1 MNRLVIYFSLQQGKT
16 DSQHGRKSLLIEGHL
31 KKLCQLIAAL
41 LASKLLALVVKR
53 GFLMKQTT
61 LYFGKACA

>member
-1 MNRLVIYFSLQQGKT
+1 MNRLVIYFPLQQGKT

-41 LASKLLALVVKR
+41 LASKLLALVVKEDS
-53 GFLMKQTT
+53 
-61 LYFGKACA
+61 